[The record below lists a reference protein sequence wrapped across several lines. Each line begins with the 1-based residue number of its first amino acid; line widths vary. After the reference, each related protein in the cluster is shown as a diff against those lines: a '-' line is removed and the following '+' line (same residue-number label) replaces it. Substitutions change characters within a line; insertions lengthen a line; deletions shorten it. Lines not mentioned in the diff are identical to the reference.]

1 MSSDSETDER
11 ASPGTIVSEDGSIF
25 IKPATKAEKDFYDT
39 INYTQ
44 GYEEL
49 AKLCPRYYGCLKD
62 FKDVLDIEEI
72 VQEKFEVATT
82 PGAGHHKSGEPIET
96 HSKHGGSKAISTTLA
111 IALESLT
118 DPFQEPNTLD
128 IKLGTVLYD
137 NDATLDKKERF
148 TKVTVTSTNREYGF
162 RFAGMKVFKGHDA
175 RPDFAKRT
183 EGIPQITK
191 DRFCEYDGKWGKEL
205 KDEEVKDAFRSFLF
219 VPEARVDAEMSRY
232 VAQKFLGEVTK
243 MKEVLEQLVT
253 RMYSAS
259 ILFVYEGDGDE
270 LRKQIEYQKNLDSGE
285 EKLRPNLKWKRPQD
299 DSDDEDEGND
309 DEDEGDNYDEN
320 GEPKYIHPAVFKCKL
335 IDFAHATLGKAAMEH
350 QGYDPKDT
358 EETHEAKRAK
368 RVPAVGEDKNML
380 KGIERI
386 ITLLKAVKDEIPL
399 TNGHGAEKE

>member
-49 AKLCPRYYGCLKD
+49 AKLCPRYYGSLKD
-62 FKDVLDIEEI
+62 FKNVLDIEEI
-72 VQEKFEVATT
+72 VQEKFEVGTT
-82 PGAGHHKSGEPIET
+82 PGAGHHKSGEHIET
-96 HSKHGGSKAISTTLA
+96 HSKHGGSRAISTTLA

-137 NDATLDKKERF
+137 NDATLNKKERF
-148 TKVTVTSTNREYGF
+148 TKVTATSTNKEYGF

-175 RPDFAKRT
+175 QPDFSKRT
-183 EGIPQITK
+183 DGIPQITK

-205 KDEEVKDAFRSFLF
+205 KEDEVKDAFRSFLF

-232 VAQKFLGEVTK
+232 VAQKFLEEVVK
-243 MKEVLEQLVT
+243 MQKVLKGLVT

-259 ILFVYEGDGDE
+259 ILFVYEGDGDQ
-270 LRKQIEYQKNLDSGE
+270 LREQIEYQKNLDSGE
-285 EKLRPNLKWKRPQD
+285 EKLRPNPKWKKPD
-299 DSDDEDEGND
+299 NGSEGEDDE
-309 DEDEGDNYDEN
+309 EGDNYDEF
-320 GEPKYIHPAVFKCKL
+320 GEPEYIHPAVFKCKL
-335 IDFAHATLGKAAMEH
+335 IDFAHATLGEAAMEH

-368 RVPAVGEDKNML
+368 RVPAVGEDQNML
-380 KGIERI
+380 KGIESI
-386 ITLLKAVKDEIPL
+386 ITLLKAAKDEIPL
-399 TNGHGAEKE
+399 SNGPGAEKE